1 MLLSLLV
8 INVAS
13 CLALSLHSRDWQPWS
28 DSSLPACSPQ
38 VDGLIA
44 GIEINILA
52 QQGERN
58 ATEALQ
64 AVEARTPVDATA
76 FAAGKAVLVND
87 IMFGMTIRR
96 YNQLIAPAGNAAL
109 AGLATVRQCK
119 VEVTKS
125 DRR

>member
-13 CLALSLHSRDWQPWS
+13 CLALSLGARDWQPWS
-28 DSSLPACSPQ
+28 DPTLPACSAQ

-58 ATEALQ
+58 ASEALQ
-64 AVEARTPVDATA
+64 VIEASTPVDATA
-76 FAAGKAVLVND
+76 FAAGKAVLISNV
-87 IMFGMTIRR
+87 MFGMTIRR

-109 AGLATVRQCK
+109 AGLATVR
-119 VEVTKS
+119 
-125 DRR
+125 